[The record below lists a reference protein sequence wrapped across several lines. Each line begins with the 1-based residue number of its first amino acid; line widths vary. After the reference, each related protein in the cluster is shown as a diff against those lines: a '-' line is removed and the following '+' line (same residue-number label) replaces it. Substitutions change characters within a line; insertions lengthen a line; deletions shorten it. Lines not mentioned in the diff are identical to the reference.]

1 MVSLKRQDQENIRRE
16 YIYIYI
22 YVKREIKWNI
32 PLSFFLFFYAYCI
45 SSKVKLRVSASTNAF
60 TFALF
65 FSFLIIPRR
74 ITQVFFNNFYISRIK
89 VNSSSFIN
97 H

>member
-1 MVSLKRQDQENIRRE
+1 M
-16 YIYIYI
+16 
-22 YVKREIKWNI
+22 
-32 PLSFFLFFYAYCI
+32 
-45 SSKVKLRVSASTNAF
+45 KLRVSASTNAF

-74 ITQVFFNNFYISRIK
+74 IIQVFFNNFYISRIK

>member
-16 YIYIYI
+16 YI

-74 ITQVFFNNFYISRIK
+74 ITQVFFNNFYISRI
-89 VNSSSFIN
+89 NSSSFIN